1 MHQPDHGKDPAWVWP
16 YTSRESRLWTSS
28 QCRYLARSWLI
39 ISWGE
44 LTEREKYQWKGAR
57 ILVTYRPTL
66 LSTQWGFLNIEM
78 LLQESESGAVLF
90 IHFSPENFI
99 SHYLFTLKAE
109 QNFREKLVFLL
120 PSSLPDEHTWVT
132 NITALDDV
140 VCFTVR
146 ENRSHKVVVWEAPV
160 MHCQTQSQTV
170 STREAFTVP
179 WEMSI
184 RWNREVTFFQSNSCL
199 DHNAVKELN
208 CKIKLNYVYRG
219 ADRLSSHVKLNLQS
233 QAGWRKHSQIGR
245 GRDFLR
251 R

>member
-44 LTEREKYQWKGAR
+44 LIERKKYQWKEAR

-99 SHYLFTLKAE
+99 SHYLFTLEAE

-120 PSSLPDEHTWVT
+120 PSFLPDEHTWVT
-132 NITALDDV
+132 NITAWDDV

-146 ENRSHKVVVWEAPV
+146 ENRLVVQITQGGSMGSPCDALPDTKSDSEHMGSIHSPLGNVYKV
-160 MHCQTQSQTV
+160 
-170 STREAFTVP
+170 
-179 WEMSI
+179 
-184 RWNREVTFFQSNSCL
+184 
-199 DHNAVKELN
+199 K
-208 CKIKLNYVYRG
+208 
-219 ADRLSSHVKLNLQS
+219 
-233 QAGWRKHSQIGR
+233 
-245 GRDFLR
+245 
-251 R
+251 